1 MDDPATNMSLTYLPG
16 GAINYSY
23 VDDPK
28 LSSIVQEAQATIDPA
43 KQKQLVQEAAKIVHD
58 NVYDNIMYTQNLFV
72 AHSNKWTGF
81 KVKPSELMSI
91 VDPES
96 LANVAPAS

>member
-1 MDDPATNMSLTYLPG
+1 M
-16 GAINYSY
+16 
-23 VDDPK
+23 
-28 LSSIVQEAQATIDPA
+28 QQAA
-43 KQKQLVQEAAKIVHD
+43 RIVHD

-72 AHSNKWTGF
+72 AHSDKWTGF

-96 LANVAPAS
+96 LANVTPAS